1 MFDVSFVGEKVAGFG
16 LGPADCVGIEDR
28 VVVRHKL
35 PVFGLV
41 LGSLGELKVLI
52 EAMIFSSRTVQGFVA
67 LKLHA
72 ERGEEVL
79 VEMQICPLYIF
90 LGFLGRVVEEYGV
103 QRIDGLTDSAGSV
116 DSEG

>member
-1 MFDVSFVGEKVAGFG
+1 MFDVSFVGDKVAGFG
-16 LGPADCVGIEDR
+16 LGPADCVGIEDG
-28 VVVRHKL
+28 VVVGHKL

-41 LGSLGELKVLI
+41 LGSFWEPKVLI
-52 EAMIFSSRTVQGFVA
+52 EAMIFSSRTVQGFIA

-79 VEMQICPLYIF
+79 IEMQICHYVFLRF
-90 LGFLGRVVEEYGV
+90 LGGVVEEYGV

-116 DSEG
+116 YSEG